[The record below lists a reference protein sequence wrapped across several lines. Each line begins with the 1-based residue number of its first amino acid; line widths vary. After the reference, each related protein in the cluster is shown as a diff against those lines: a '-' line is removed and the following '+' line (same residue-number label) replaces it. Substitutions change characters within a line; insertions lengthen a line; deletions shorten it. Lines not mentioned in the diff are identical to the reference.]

1 MLKPQNRERGLKQRY
16 SPPTMVEYGAVLALT
31 QGDS

>member
-1 MLKPQNRERGLKQRY
+1 MQKPQKRDELKEKY
-16 SPPTMVEYGAVLALT
+16 NPPTMVEYGQVLALT